1 MHAPSTAS
9 RLAFLSSVSLL
20 ALVGALTNVAC
31 SESSDGS
38 PTGGDDTDASIDG
51 GAEAAACANEG
62 TGSIAIVVTGLPE
75 GIDAKITLTTPSGA
89 EVEVTAGAT
98 LADQPAGTYA
108 VSAARAAQPDPI
120 VRTVYEAS
128 ASSFCLEATQTQTVT
143 VAYTPVAT
151 SHKLWSTNGTNPS
164 GQLLGFAAASLGATG
179 TPSATV
185 AAKGAGGAASA
196 AGKAAAFDKEGNL
209 WSLGATT
216 ADAPILRFAA
226 ADLGA
231 SGDKTADRKIVPKL
245 SGCLPGPGAIAFAPD
260 GALWATVPCENQLL
274 RLSPDTL
281 SASKQYTPVADD
293 LATGSTGPRAVAFDK
308 DGNMWVSDDTSL
320 RRYAAASLAPGQA
333 HVPDFEIKAK
343 AENDNPLPPDALAF
357 DKDGNLWT
365 TSFGGN
371 VIYKVTP
378 AELTPD
384 GASRE
389 ILPSV
394 AITVSVGALLESI
407 AFDESGGLWLTYS
420 QGKIARLAPDQLST
434 STTGGD
440 PTIPTTIVTSA
451 DIGYAGGMAFFP
463 APAALPLYSRF
474 E

>member
-1 MHAPSTAS
+1 MPAHSSSP
-9 RLAFLSSVSLL
+9 RLAFVSSVSLL
-20 ALVGALTNVAC
+20 ALLGALTNVAC
-31 SESSDGS
+31 SESSDGA
-38 PTGGDDTDASIDG
+38 PGGDDDASIDG
-51 GAEAAACANEG
+51 GAEASACASEG
-62 TGSIAIVVTGLPE
+62 AGSIAIVVTGLPE
-75 GIDAKITLTTPSGA
+75 GLDAKLTLTTPSGA

-98 LADQPAGTYA
+98 LADQPAGTY
-108 VSAARAAQPDPI
+108 SMTAARAAAPDPI
-120 VRTVYEAS
+120 VRTVYEATT
-128 ASSFCLEATQTQTVT
+128 SSFCLEATQTQTVT
-143 VAYTPVAT
+143 VAFAPVAT
-151 SHKLWSTNGTNPS
+151 SNKLWSTNGTSPTS
-164 GQLLGFAAASLGATG
+164 QLLGFAAADLGATG
-179 TPSATV
+179 SPSATV
-185 AAKGAGGAASA
+185 ATKGAGGAGSA

-226 ADLGA
+226 ADLGG
-231 SGDKTADRKIVPKL
+231 SGDKTADRKIVPRL
-245 SGCLPGPGAIAFAPD
+245 SGCMPGPAALAFAPD
-260 GALWATVPCENQLL
+260 GALWATVPCANQVL
-274 RLSPDTL
+274 RISPETL
-281 SASKQYTPVADD
+281 RGSKDYTPVDDD
-293 LATGSTGPRAVAFDK
+293 LATGSTGPRAVAFDE
-308 DGNMWVSDDTSL
+308 DGNMWISDDTSL
-320 RRYAAASLAPGQA
+320 RRYAAASLAPGQP
-333 HVPDFEIKAK
+333 HVPDYEIKAK

-365 TSFGGN
+365 TSFGAN

-420 QGKIARLAPDQLST
+420 QGKIARLAPDQLVT

-440 PTIPTTIVTSA
+440 PTIPSTIVTSA

-463 APAALPLYSRF
+463 AAAALPLYSRF